1 MTLIS
6 PDHSVKPLV
15 LALDIGTSSIKS
27 MVFDAQGRAVAGV
40 DARQDHTIETS
51 LEGAFEVDAD
61 VLLENAW
68 QCIDA
73 LLDRAGSLAG
83 EIRAVCGCTFVSNVM
98 GIDSSGRAVTPLVLY
113 ADTRAA
119 PEAEELRATLDEEY
133 FHQRTGTRF
142 HSSYL
147 PARFLWWQKAKPE
160 EFARVR
166 RWISI
171 GEYLLMRLFGQD
183 QQIAASYSVASWTG
197 LLNRVRLD
205 WDDELLQHLPVRRE
219 QLPSLVDAS
228 HAWRGLAKNFAARW
242 PALSEAAW
250 FPAIGD
256 GAAANM
262 GSGCATPARVAIS
275 MGTSSAVRTVVTQPD
290 LPLPPG
296 LWCYRIDRRRSLLGG
311 AMTEGGS
318 VYAWLRKTLR
328 LDGIDDLEKAL
339 AQMTAAGSGLVFL
352 PLISGE
358 RSPGWVSDARGVI
371 SGLSIATTPLDL
383 LRAGLEGV
391 ACRIAQ
397 VYELLRSALPGAPLP
412 GEPKII
418 ASGGAI
424 QGSPAWQQILADALN
439 NPVFLSQVPETSA
452 RGAVLLALEALGEI
466 KDAASL
472 PDFSAISAQ
481 PDAKNHERYQK
492 VIDQQQE
499 IYKKL
504 IKVE

>member
-1 MTLIS
+1 MTTYIS
-6 PDHSVKPLV
+6 PEQSAQPLV

-27 MVFDAQGRAVAGV
+27 MLFDAQGRAVAGM

-51 LEGAFEVDAD
+51 LEGEFEVDAD
-61 VLLENAW
+61 ALLESVW
-68 QCIDA
+68 KCVDT
-73 LLDRAGSLAG
+73 LLQKAGGLAG

-119 PEAEELRATLDEEY
+119 PEAEELRAALDEEY

-147 PARFLWWQKAKPE
+147 PARFLWWKKAKPD
-160 EFARVR
+160 EFARVQ

-171 GEYLLMRLFGQD
+171 GEYLLLRLFGQD

-197 LLNRVRLD
+197 LLNRIRLD
-205 WDDELLQHLPVRRE
+205 WDDELLQHLPVWRE
-219 QLPSLVDAS
+219 QLSPLVDVGYS
-228 HAWRGLAKNFAARW
+228 WHGLSKDFAARW
-242 PALSEAAW
+242 PALREAAW
-250 FPAIGD
+250 FPVIGD

-275 MGTSSAVRTVVTQPD
+275 MGTSSAVRTVVTQAD

-296 LWCYRIDRRRSLLGG
+296 LWCYRVDRRRSLLGG

-318 VYAWLRKTLR
+318 VYAWLRKTLK
-328 LDGIDDLEKAL
+328 LEGIDDLEKAL
-339 AQMTAAGSGLVFL
+339 ARMPAAGSGLVFL

-397 VYELLRSALPGAPLP
+397 VYELLRPALP
-412 GEPKII
+412 GEPKVI

-424 QGSPAWQQILADALN
+424 QDSPAWQQMLADALN
-439 NPVFLSQVPETSA
+439 SPVYLSQVPETSA
-452 RGAVLLALEALGEI
+452 RGAVLLALEALDEI

-472 PDFSAISAQ
+472 PDYSEAAAK
-481 PDAKNHERYQK
+481 PDSKNHERYQK
-492 VIDQQQE
+492 VIDQQRE
-499 IYKKL
+499 IYEKL
-504 IKVE
+504 IKEE